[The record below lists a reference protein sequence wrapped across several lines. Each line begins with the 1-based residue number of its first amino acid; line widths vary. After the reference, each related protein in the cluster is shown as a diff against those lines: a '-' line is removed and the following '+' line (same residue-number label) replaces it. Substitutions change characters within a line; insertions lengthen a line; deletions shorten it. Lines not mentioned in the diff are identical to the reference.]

1 MSTSRGGKSQSIKS
15 GLIHLNEEK
24 QLNIELAHFC
34 AIYLYAK
41 VDTTIKGKERQRSGA
56 SYKIIIDIDN
66 TGKSRK
72 KRRAS

>member
-41 VDTTIKGKERQRSGA
+41 VDTTIKGKKDRGQEQVT
-56 SYKIIIDIDN
+56 KL
-66 TGKSRK
+66 
-72 KRRAS
+72 